1 MNLNQ
6 GTLPC
11 TDLPRSVRFYKTLGL
26 VQIVDS
32 AHYARFELPD
42 GDATLSLHQIAQRT
56 PAQTTIYFECEALD
70 EKVSALDA
78 AGIVFDSAPADQSW
92 GWREA
97 RLRDPDGNLL
107 CLFHAGT
114 MRKHPPWR
122 IVVCDD

>member
-6 GTLPC
+6 VTLPC
-11 TDLPRSVRFYKTLGL
+11 TDLPRSVCFYETLGL

-32 AHYARFELPD
+32 AHYARFEFPD
-42 GDATLSLHQIAQRT
+42 GDATLSLHEVEQRT
-56 PAQTTIYFECEALD
+56 AAQTTLYFECETLD
-70 EKVSALDA
+70 ETVRSLQA
-78 AGIVFDSAPADQSW
+78 AGVGFDSGPADQSW

-107 CLFHAGT
+107 CLYHAGT

-122 IVVCDD
+122 IVDSND

>member
-6 GTLPC
+6 VTLPC

-26 VQIVDS
+26 LQIVDS
-32 AHYARFELPD
+32 VHYARFELPD
-42 GDATLSLHQIAQRT
+42 GDATLSLHEVGQRA
-56 PAQTTIYFECEALD
+56 PAQTVIYFECEALD
-70 EKVSALDA
+70 ETVRALQA
-78 AGIVFDSAPADQSW
+78 AGVGFDTEPADQSW

-107 CLFHAGT
+107 CLYYAGT

-122 IVVCDD
+122 IVDDND

>member
-6 GTLPC
+6 VTLPC

-122 IVVCDD
+122 IVVGDG